1 MKSVWE
7 AAKGEVADMRT
18 NTRRDEDRGREASER
33 RFVYLGAGY
42 FLDRKT
48 GRLIAL

>member
-1 MKSVWE
+1 
-7 AAKGEVADMRT
+7 MRR
-18 NTRRDEDRGREASER
+18 NTRKEEDRGREASER

-48 GRLIAL
+48 GRVIAL

>member
-1 MKSVWE
+1 MNEDNWRE
-7 AAKGEVADMRT
+7 D
-18 NTRRDEDRGREASER
+18 DRGREDPGEK